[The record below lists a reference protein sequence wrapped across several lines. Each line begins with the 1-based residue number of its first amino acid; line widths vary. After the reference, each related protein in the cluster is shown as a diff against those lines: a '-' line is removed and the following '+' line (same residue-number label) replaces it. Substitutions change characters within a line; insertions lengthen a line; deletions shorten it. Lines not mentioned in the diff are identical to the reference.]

1 MLSGELL
8 QRWDTVDAIAAIR
21 RKFVN
26 DETDAA
32 TIKAAFYKGDEPG
45 SGDADG
51 AEIAYGDF
59 EDLETGEVFAAGVGD
74 VPKHIDSGDDS
85 EGEEEAQG
93 AKRGRGKGHT
103 LAEEGEDG
111 EVEVDGTDGKSEADK
126 QADLM
131 KKKLEN
137 KKRFDNVYD
146 GIEENEELVRT
157 RQEMDAQKKLN
168 IEEFEEDDP
177 TARTGT

>member
-1 MLSGELL
+1 MGEEEEEAAEEGPEWDDNAEDVAQPVLSGELL

-74 VPKHIDSGDDS
+74 VP
-85 EGEEEAQG
+85 
-93 AKRGRGKGHT
+93 
-103 LAEEGEDG
+103 
-111 EVEVDGTDGKSEADK
+111 
-126 QADLM
+126 
-131 KKKLEN
+131 
-137 KKRFDNVYD
+137 
-146 GIEENEELVRT
+146 
-157 RQEMDAQKKLN
+157 
-168 IEEFEEDDP
+168 
-177 TARTGT
+177 